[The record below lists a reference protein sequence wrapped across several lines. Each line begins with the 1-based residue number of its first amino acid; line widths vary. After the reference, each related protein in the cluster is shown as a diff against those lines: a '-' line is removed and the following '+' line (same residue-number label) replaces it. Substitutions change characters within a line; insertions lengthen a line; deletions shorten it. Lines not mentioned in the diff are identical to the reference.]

1 MEIERKYLIKKLPED
16 LAQYP
21 HMEMEQAY
29 LCTEPVVRVRKEGED
44 YVLTYKSKGLMV
56 REEYNLPLNEEAYRH
71 LVQKADGIIISKKRY
86 LIPLTDRLTIELD
99 IFEGDLAPLKLAEVE
114 FETKEEAESFLPPKW
129 FGKDVTFSSDYHN
142 STLSRVGL
150 PT

>member
-29 LCTEPVVRVRKEGED
+29 LCTEPVVRVRKEGAD

-56 REEYNLPLNEEAYRH
+56 REEYNLQLTKESYEH
-71 LVQKADGIIISKKRY
+71 LLGKADGTVITKTRY
-86 LIPLTDRLTIELD
+86 RIPEKNGLTIELD
-99 IFEGDLAPLKLAEVE
+99 MRDCCLQ
-114 FETKEEAESFLPPKW
+114 KW
-129 FGKDVTFSSDYHN
+129 NLQPRRRQTVTVRRIGSERMLRCPVR
-142 STLSRVGL
+142 TITAL
-150 PT
+150 

>member
-44 YVLTYKSKGLMV
+44 YVLTYKSKGLMAV
-56 REEYNLPLNEEAYRH
+56 SYTH
-71 LVQKADGIIISKKRY
+71 L
-86 LIPLTDRLTIELD
+86 T
-99 IFEGDLAPLKLAEVE
+99 
-114 FETKEEAESFLPPKW
+114 
-129 FGKDVTFSSDYHN
+129 
-142 STLSRVGL
+142 L
-150 PT
+150 PTTPYV

>member
-44 YVLTYKSKGLMV
+44 YVLTYKSK
-56 REEYNLPLNEEAYRH
+56 
-71 LVQKADGIIISKKRY
+71 
-86 LIPLTDRLTIELD
+86 
-99 IFEGDLAPLKLAEVE
+99 
-114 FETKEEAESFLPPKW
+114 
-129 FGKDVTFSSDYHN
+129 
-142 STLSRVGL
+142 
-150 PT
+150 

>member
-29 LCTEPVVRVRKEGED
+29 LCTEPVVRVRKEGAD

-56 REEYNLPLNEEAYRH
+56 REEYNLQL
-71 LVQKADGIIISKKRY
+71 
-86 LIPLTDRLTIELD
+86 
-99 IFEGDLAPLKLAEVE
+99 
-114 FETKEEAESFLPPKW
+114 TKESMNICWEKRTE
-129 FGKDVTFSSDYHN
+129 
-142 STLSRVGL
+142 R
-150 PT
+150 